1 MTECFKGFLNTSD
14 YNSWLIQAVT
24 SRPGLVIWHT
34 EYLDGGP
41 VHMWADV
48 STYFLSFVVVII
60 LSSKQHE
67 DPLHIALTAVHFH
80 Y

>member
-1 MTECFKGFLNTSD
+1 MV
-14 YNSWLIQAVT
+14 NSGSYQQAWT
-24 SRPGLVIWHT
+24 GNLA
-34 EYLDGGP
+34 YP